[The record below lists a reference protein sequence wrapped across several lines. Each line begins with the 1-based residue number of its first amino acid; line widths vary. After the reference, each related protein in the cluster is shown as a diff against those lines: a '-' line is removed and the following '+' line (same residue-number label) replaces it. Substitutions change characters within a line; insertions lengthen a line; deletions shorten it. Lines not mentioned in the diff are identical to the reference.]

1 MATTTAPV
9 EPSEP
14 AASPTTS
21 AGHGRWGFAHVPA
34 LDGLRG
40 AAVAAVLLYH
50 AGHMEGGYLGV
61 DLFFVLSGFLITS
74 LLLAEH
80 RSAGGIGLG
89 AFWVRRARRLLP
101 AALLLLVGVS
111 VYAWLLAR
119 PVDLG
124 QIRGDGLAT
133 LFYVANWHTILQG
146 SSYWD
151 LSLAP
156 SPLQHT
162 WSLAIEEQFYLLWPL
177 AVALLARRSSDLRR
191 AVGRIA
197 VGLAAVSA
205 ALFVGLHAAGASD
218 TRIYEGTDTR
228 AVALL
233 LGVALAA
240 HREQVVAWLAPRAL
254 EAVGLA
260 AAVALGGFW
269 LLLDGQSRW
278 VYRGGLPLAS
288 VLAVTVIAAA
298 SASGSPVLG
307 RVFAVAPLRWLGLI
321 SYGLY
326 LWHWPV
332 YVALDQRNG
341 TYPGLG
347 DLRLEGAGLLA
358 AKLGLSLAAA
368 LASYVLVE
376 RPIRRGALRGW
387 VGLASAVG
395 GVAVVAV
402 IIVAATAGAVD
413 APDES
418 FEVGQTEEVVAGAPR
433 VMVAGDSVGLS
444 IAAQL
449 VEDPTRYGIN
459 PINAAVPACSQ
470 VAQGRVAKNFVGEVF
485 RPLPCV
491 PNPVTE
497 TAPDVDAVLVYV
509 GARPNDFIVVDGRD
523 VRACDPAFDRLYVE
537 AQVEMLRLLTD
548 DGAVPS
554 GVATIPRS
562 GANALPA
569 EGADERI
576 ACVNRLIAQ
585 VADAVPQ
592 AHVIDTGAFVCPG
605 AGGCIEELAGAP
617 VRSDGLHYDDG
628 EGGARVAEFLVDQLL
643 EATGVARGG

>member
-1 MATTTAPV
+1 MTSTTVTAP
-9 EPSEP
+9 PEP
-14 AASPTTS
+14 APTTS
-21 AGHGRWGFAHVPA
+21 SGHGRWGFAHVPA

-40 AAVAAVLLYH
+40 AAVTAVLLYH
-50 AGHMEGGYLGV
+50 AGHLEGGYLGV

-74 LLLAEH
+74 LLLSEH
-80 RSAGGIGLG
+80 HSTGTIGLG

-101 AALLLLVGVS
+101 AALVLLVGVA
-111 VYAWLLAR
+111 VYGWLLAR

-133 LFYVANWHTILQG
+133 LFYVANWHTVLQG

-177 AVALLARRSSDLRR
+177 AVTLVARRAVDLRR

-197 VGLAAVSA
+197 LGLAAVSA
-205 ALFVGLHAAGASD
+205 ALFVGLHALGASD

-240 HREQVVAWLAPRAL
+240 HRERILAWLTPRVL
-254 EAVGLA
+254 EVVGLVAAVG
-260 AAVALGGFW
+260 LGGFW
-269 LLLDGQSRW
+269 LALDGQSAW

-288 VLAVTVIAAA
+288 LLAVTVIAAA

-307 RVFAVAPLRWLGLI
+307 RVFALAPLRWLGLI

-341 TYPGLG
+341 TYPYLG
-347 DLRLEGAGLLA
+347 DLHLQGAALLA
-358 AKLGLSLAAA
+358 AKLGFSLAAA
-368 LASYVLVE
+368 TVSFVVVE
-376 RPIRRGALRGW
+376 RPIRRGALKGW
-387 VGLASAVG
+387 VGLGSALG

-402 IIVAATAGAVD
+402 IIVAATAGAVA

-418 FEVGQTEEVVAGAPR
+418 SEVGQTNLVVPGAPY
-433 VMVAGDSVGLS
+433 VLIAGDSVGLS
-444 IAAQL
+444 IAGQ
-449 VEDPTRYGIN
+449 VVKDPVRYGIN
-459 PINAAVPACSQ
+459 PINATVPACSQ
-470 VAQGRVAKNFVGEVF
+470 VAQGRVAKNFVGEEMH
-485 RPLPCV
+485 PLHCV
-491 PNPVTE
+491 PNPITDADPEVQ
-497 TAPDVDAVLVYV
+497 AVLVYV
-509 GARPNDFIVVDGRD
+509 GARPNDFIVIDGQD
-523 VRACDPAFDRLYVE
+523 VRACDPAFDRAYVE
-537 AQVEMLRLLTD
+537 AQTEMLRLVTH

-554 GVATIPRS
+554 GIATIPRS
-562 GANALPA
+562 GRFALPA

-576 ACVNRLIAQ
+576 VCVNRLIAE
-585 VADAVPQ
+585 VAAAVPQ

-605 AGGCIEELAGAP
+605 PSGCVEELGGDP
-617 VRSDGLHYDDG
+617 VRSDGLHYDAG
-628 EGGARVAEFLVDQLL
+628 EGGAQVADYLIGRLIDL
-643 EATGVARGG
+643 TGLKASPGG

>member
-1 MATTTAPV
+1 MTATAAV
-9 EPSEP
+9 ASEP
-14 AASPTTS
+14 APTTS
-21 AGHGRWGFAHVPA
+21 GGHGRWGFAHVPA

-50 AGHMEGGYLGV
+50 AGHLDGGYLGV

-80 RSAGGIGLG
+80 GSTGGIGLK

-101 AALLLLVGVS
+101 AALVLLVGVS
-111 VYAWLLAR
+111 VYGWLLAR

-124 QIRGDGLAT
+124 QIRQDGLAT
-133 LFYVANWHTILQG
+133 LFYAANWHTIIDG

-177 AVALLARRSSDLRR
+177 AVALVARRSPDLRR
-191 AVGRIA
+191 SVGRIA
-197 VGLAAVSA
+197 VALAAVSA
-205 ALFVGLHAAGASD
+205 ALFVGLHAAGMSD

-240 HREQVVAWLAPRAL
+240 YRTQVTARLAPRAM
-254 EAVGLA
+254 EAVGVVA
-260 AAVALGGFW
+260 ALVLGGFW
-269 LLLDGQSRW
+269 LFLEGQSRW

-288 VLAVTVIAAA
+288 VLGVVVIAAA

-341 TYPGLG
+341 TYPGL
-347 DLRLEGAGLLA
+347 DTYRLEGAGLLA
-358 AKLGLSLAAA
+358 AKLGLSLVAA
-368 LASYVLVE
+368 LVSYWLVE
-376 RPIRRGALRGW
+376 RPIRRGALRGR
-387 VGLASAVG
+387 VGLGAALG
-395 GVAVVAV
+395 GVAVTAV
-402 IIVAATAGAVD
+402 VIVLATAGAVD
-413 APDES
+413 APDGPEAGR
-418 FEVGQTEEVVAGAPR
+418 EVEQAQEVVTGAPSILI
-433 VMVAGDSVGLS
+433 AGDSVGLS
-444 IAAQL
+444 IADQ
-449 VEDPTRYGIN
+449 VVKDPDRFGVN
-459 PINAAVPACSQ
+459 PVNATVPGCSQ
-470 VAQGRVAKNFVGEVF
+470 VAQGFTAKNFVGQEWS
-485 RPLPCV
+485 PIACV
-491 PNPVTE
+491 PNPITE
-497 TAPDVDAVLVYV
+497 ADPDVQAVLLYV
-509 GARPNDFIVVDGRD
+509 GARPNDFIEVSGED
-523 VRACDPAFDRLYVE
+523 VRACDPAFDLAYLQ
-537 AQVEMLRLLTD
+537 AMTDMLRLLTD

-554 GVATIPRS
+554 GIATIPRS
-562 GANALPA
+562 GEFALPA

-576 ACVNRLIAQ
+576 ACVNRLIEQ
-585 VADAVPQ
+585 VAEAVPQ
-592 AHVIDTGAFVCPG
+592 AHVIDTAGFVCPG
-605 AGGCIEELAGAP
+605 ESGCVEEIEGTPL
-617 VRSDGLHYDDG
+617 RSDGVHYDDT
-628 EGGARVAEFLVDQLL
+628 EAGAQVADFVVDELL
-643 EATGVARGG
+643 SLTGLRP

>member
-1 MATTTAPV
+1 MATTSTNGARHR
-9 EPSEP
+9 SY
-14 AASPTTS
+14 A
-21 AGHGRWGFAHVPA
+21 GRWGFAHVPA

-50 AGHMEGGYLGV
+50 AGHLDGGYLGV

-80 RSAGGIGLG
+80 RSTGGIGLG

-101 AALLLLVGVS
+101 AALVLLVGVS
-111 VYAWLLAR
+111 AYGWLLAR
-119 PVDLG
+119 PVDLE
-124 QIRGDGLAT
+124 QIRADGLAT
-133 LFYVANWHTILQG
+133 LFYVANWHTIWRG

-177 AVALLARRSSDLRR
+177 AVAFVARRADDLRR

-197 VGLAAVSA
+197 VVLAAVSA

-240 HREQVVAWLAPRAL
+240 HRERLVAWLAPRAL
-254 EAVGLA
+254 EAIGLG
-260 AAVALGGFW
+260 AAVVLGVMW
-269 LLLDGQSRW
+269 VLLDGQSRW

-288 VLAVTVIAAA
+288 LLGVVVIAAA
-298 SASGSPVLG
+298 SAGASPVLG

-358 AKLGLSLAAA
+358 AKLSLSLLAA
-368 LASYVLVE
+368 LVSYRLVE
-376 RPIRRGALRGW
+376 RPIRRGALAGR
-387 VGLASAVG
+387 VGLGAALG
-395 GVAVVAV
+395 GVAVTAV
-402 IIVAATAGAVD
+402 IIVVATAGAVD
-413 APDES
+413 APEGPETGG
-418 FEVGQTEEVVAGAPR
+418 EVEQAQEVVAGAPT
-433 VMVAGDSVGLS
+433 VLIAGDSVGLS
-444 IAAQL
+444 IADQ
-449 VEDPTRYGIN
+449 VVRDPERYGVN
-459 PINAAVPACSQ
+459 PINAAVPGCSQ
-470 VAQGRVAKNFVGEVF
+470 VAQGRQAKSFVGQEWS
-485 RPLPCV
+485 PIACV

-497 TAPDVDAVLVYV
+497 SDPDAQAVLLYV
-509 GARPNDFIVVDGRD
+509 GARPNDFIVVDGQE
-523 VRACDPAFDRLYVE
+523 VRACDPAFDRVYVE
-537 AQVEMLRLLTD
+537 VHTEMLRTLTD
-548 DGAVPS
+548 GGTLPSAV
-554 GVATIPRS
+554 AQIPRS
-562 GANALPA
+562 GEFALPA

-576 ACVNRLIAQ
+576 ACVNRLIEE
-585 VADAVPQ
+585 VAAAVPN
-592 AHVIDTGAFVCPG
+592 AHVINTGAFVCPG
-605 AGGCIEELAGAP
+605 ESGCREEIDGEPL
-617 VRSDGLHYDDG
+617 RSDGVHYDQN
-628 EGGARVAEFLVDQLL
+628 EAGARVTDWIIAQLL
-643 EATGVARGG
+643 DLTGLRPAG